1 MTPERRDMLRKILKH
16 FDESHAIDPRVMELA
31 KEALA
36 ALDMEGRYL
45 DILRRAAA
53 SKKPQK
59 RKTS

>member
-1 MTPERRDMLRKILKH
+1 MSPERQEMLRKILKH
-16 FDESHAIDPRVMELA
+16 FDESNAIDPRVMDLA

-45 DILRRAAA
+45 NILRRAAA
-53 SKKPQK
+53 SKKTQK